1 MNDGLRTVFVML
13 HFLPLLSPSVER
25 NIDAQR
31 SRFRTMCTGAL
42 RIILDDIQVTLTPR
56 HFSTRLNRHLF
67 P

>member
-31 SRFRTMCTGAL
+31 SRFRTMCIGAV
-42 RIILDDIQVTLTPR
+42 RIILDDIQVTLAPR
-56 HFSTRLNRHLF
+56 HFSSRLNRHLF